1 LVAQEDDTMGNQIPD
16 SLIHVEAPLNFLARI
31 DGRPARYIDAPA
43 DGQYRNAATDA
54 VHQVAVRDARP
65 ILNALSLDVQGFA
78 VLRQPTAVHDFYDD
92 REIRAVYYPEVEEL
106 VRETIG
112 AVHVIAFDHNVR
124 NGNVDLNRRD
134 DRGVRGPA
142 KRVHNDYTEASGPR
156 RARELLP
163 PEQADE
169 LLRRRFAIINLWR
182 PIRTVE
188 EAPLAICDA
197 RSIAPGDFVA
207 TDLKYTGRTGEIY
220 SVTHSPGQR
229 WYYVPRMTPDEAMLL
244 KCYDSAHDV
253 ARFTAHGAF
262 DDPTSPPNAPPRE
275 SIEVRTLALF

>member
-1 LVAQEDDTMGNQIPD
+1 MGIRISD
-16 SLIHVEAPLNFLARI
+16 SLTYVEAPLTFLART

-65 ILNALSLDVQGFA
+65 ILHTLSLDVQGFA
-78 VLRQPTAVHDFYDD
+78 VRRQPTAVRNFYDD

-106 VRETIG
+106 VREAAG

-124 NGNVDLNRRD
+124 NGNVGLNTRD

-169 LLRRRFAIINLWR
+169 LLKRRFAIINLWR

-220 SVTHSPGQR
+220 SVTHSPEQR
-229 WYYVPRMTPDEAMLL
+229 WYTVPRMTPDEAMLL
-244 KCYDSAHDV
+244 KCFDSAKDV

-262 DDPTSPPNAPPRE
+262 DDPTSPPNAAPRE